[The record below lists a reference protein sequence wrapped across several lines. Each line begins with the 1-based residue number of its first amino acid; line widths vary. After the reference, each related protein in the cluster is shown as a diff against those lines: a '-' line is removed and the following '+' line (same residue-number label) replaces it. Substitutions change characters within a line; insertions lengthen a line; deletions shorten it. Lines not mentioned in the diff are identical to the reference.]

1 MDRPLATPHR
11 IVKAAEQDT
20 KGSSRFAGRSENRR
34 ETDMANPPAKSLKFL
49 VLGSPLGSAND
60 FK

>member
-34 ETDMANPPAKSLKFL
+34 DMANPPAKSLKFL